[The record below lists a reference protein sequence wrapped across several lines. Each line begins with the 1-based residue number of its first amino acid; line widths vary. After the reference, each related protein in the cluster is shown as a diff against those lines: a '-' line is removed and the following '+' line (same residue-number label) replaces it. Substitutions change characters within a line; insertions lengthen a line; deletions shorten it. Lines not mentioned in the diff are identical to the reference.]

1 MSLLF
6 HCLGQPVSMASRARS
21 ELPAF
26 PYSQLADA
34 CLNAASERR
43 SVVHVYLAEN
53 SSLLKA
59 RRNNNVGC

>member
-6 HCLGQPVSMASRARS
+6 QRLGQPVSMGSRARS
-21 ELPAF
+21 ELAAF
-26 PYSQLADA
+26 SYSQLADA
-34 CLNAASERR
+34 CLNAASGRR
-43 SVVHVYLAEN
+43 SVVQVYLAKN